1 MNKTI
6 ATWTLAL
13 LATQALAQDSL
24 IQTDTMPGK
33 TLDSVYITSLL
44 IQVSMRPAADVQG
57 TYIFSGKKTEVM
69 DISKMDIDFSNKV
82 GRQLFVKVPGVFV
95 YDMDGSG
102 NQVNISARGLD
113 PHRGWEFNI
122 RKDGVITNSDMYGYP
137 ASHYSM
143 PMESIERIEL
153 VRGTGSLQ
161 YGAQFGGMLNY
172 VSKQGDTSRPF
183 SFESINTIGSYK
195 LLSTYNAISGKGGKF
210 QYYAYISRKSRDGY
224 RDSEHT
230 RSEAQSVMLTYM
242 PAHNLSIRAEWA
254 RAAYQYRIPGAL
266 TDVMYKE
273 NPRQATRSRNYFN
286 PDIHIPSVTLN
297 WSISANTKLQ
307 LTSSAVLGRRNS
319 VMYDKP
325 ATIADTI
332 NPLTLDY
339 NPRQVDIDRFNSY
352 TNELRILQ
360 QYRTGKIGHTLTAG
374 VQLMNNRL
382 HRTQLGQGTTGSD
395 FDLTLTNPVWGRDIT
410 FKTKNI
416 AVFAENK
423 IDILHNLSVNVGAR
437 IERGETDMSGKI
449 VNYPENKIPLL
460 IDHKFPL
467 FGASFSYKPT
477 SFLEIYG
484 GWSQSYRPVLFKD
497 VVPASVYE
505 LVDPNIKDAEGYN
518 LELGVRGNKGFLHW
532 DITGYIMR
540 IDNRFGTLVTEDNG
554 VFYTW
559 RTNTGNSVTKG
570 VEIFLQGDW
579 MLGNMT
585 AVSIF
590 TATALVDGRYDDGS
604 TVKAGNDNINIA
616 GNKIESVPGLITRNG
631 VTLRFGKLSITHLYS
646 YTAKSYAD
654 ALNTETPPPSGAIG
668 AVPAYGIWDINT
680 SLRVSGMIEIKANVS
695 NVADKTYFTKRPVM
709 YPGPGIWPSDG
720 RNFTVS
726 IGIRL

>member
-1 MNKTI
+1 
-6 ATWTLAL
+6 
-13 LATQALAQDSL
+13 
-24 IQTDTMPGK
+24 
-33 TLDSVYITSLL
+33 
-44 IQVSMRPAADVQG
+44 
-57 TYIFSGKKTEVM
+57 
-69 DISKMDIDFSNKV
+69 
-82 GRQLFVKVPGVFV
+82 
-95 YDMDGSG
+95 
-102 NQVNISARGLD
+102 
-113 PHRGWEFNI
+113 
-122 RKDGVITNSDMYGYP
+122 
-137 ASHYSM
+137 
-143 PMESIERIEL
+143 
-153 VRGTGSLQ
+153 
-161 YGAQFGGMLNY
+161 
-172 VSKQGDTSRPF
+172 
-183 SFESINTIGSYK
+183 
-195 LLSTYNAISGKGGKF
+195 
-210 QYYAYISRKSRDGY
+210 
-224 RDSEHT
+224 
-230 RSEAQSVMLTYM
+230 
-242 PAHNLSIRAEWA
+242 
-254 RAAYQYRIPGAL
+254 
-266 TDVMYKE
+266 
-273 NPRQATRSRNYFN
+273 
-286 PDIHIPSVTLN
+286 
-297 WSISANTKLQ
+297 
-307 LTSSAVLGRRNS
+307 
-319 VMYDKP
+319 
-325 ATIADTI
+325 
-332 NPLTLDY
+332 
-339 NPRQVDIDRFNSY
+339 
-352 TNELRILQ
+352 
-360 QYRTGKIGHTLTAG
+360 
-374 VQLMNNRL
+374 MNNRL

-604 TVKAGNDNINIA
+604 TVK
-616 GNKIESVPGLITRNG
+616 
-631 VTLRFGKLSITHLYS
+631 
-646 YTAKSYAD
+646 
-654 ALNTETPPPSGAIG
+654 
-668 AVPAYGIWDINT
+668 
-680 SLRVSGMIEIKANVS
+680 
-695 NVADKTYFTKRPVM
+695 
-709 YPGPGIWPSDG
+709 DG
-720 RNFTVS
+720 QRQHKHC
-726 IGIRL
+726 RQ